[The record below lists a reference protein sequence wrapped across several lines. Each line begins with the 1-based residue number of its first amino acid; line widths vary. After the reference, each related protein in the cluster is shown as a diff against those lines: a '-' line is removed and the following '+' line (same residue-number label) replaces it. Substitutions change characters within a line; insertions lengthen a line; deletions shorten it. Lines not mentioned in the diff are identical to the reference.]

1 MLTRRM
7 TMRPRSITAAVVVL
21 GLAGSVGAATLLGPT
36 RASDLFDLGTTFAP
50 CPFSGGRVFDNIT
63 RAGEDGGA
71 SFGVPAGQVAVL
83 TAVEVSAVWIGGT
96 PAAAGRYVQIV
107 LTRETAARAH
117 QVGWVSGVFDTGE
130 SFSHAFVFPTGIALK
145 PGEVLCA
152 TAFDAFA
159 QTAAVI
165 GSAHGFFVKGR

>member
-1 MLTRRM
+1 MLLGLTC
-7 TMRPRSITAAVVVL
+7 SAGAAAV
-21 GLAGSVGAATLLGPT
+21 LGPT
-36 RASDLFDLGTTFAP
+36 KASDLFDLGTTFAP

-63 RAGEDGGA
+63 RAGKDDGA
-71 SFGVPAGQVAVL
+71 SFGVPTGQVAVI
-83 TAVEVSAVWIGGT
+83 TAVDVSAQWIGGV

-107 LTRETAARAH
+107 VTRETASRAH

-130 SFSHAFVFPTGIALK
+130 GFSHAFLFPTGIALK
-145 PGEVLCA
+145 PGEALCA

-165 GSAHGFFVKGR
+165 GSAHGFFVKDR